1 MAAPFPT
8 NSIINGI
15 ARLEKRSGAKNEVE
29 YCLNIGQKKWHG
41 TQLKRYQGT
50 GIPAH
55 E

>member
-1 MAAPFPT
+1 MKNVAM
-8 NSIINGI
+8 NEKLKDLLKKNG
-15 ARLEKRSGAKNEVE
+15 AE
-29 YCLNIGQKKWHG
+29 